1 MNIHI
6 ALILVVTLFTTGC
19 ATITRGTREVFTVD
33 STPQGANVQISTG
46 QSGQTP
52 LSVKVPRNET
62 LHVTISKPGY
72 KTRQTTVPTQIA
84 GGGGLAMAGNVVLGG
99 LIGAAVDAGTGAMM
113 EHKPNPLV
121 VTLEK
126 Q

>member
-1 MNIHI
+1 MKIHF
-6 ALILVVTLFTTGC
+6 ALLALVLSIGC
-19 ATITRGTREVFTVD
+19 ATITRGTKEVFTVD

-62 LHVTISKPGY
+62 LHVTISKPGC

-84 GGGGLAMAGNVVLGG
+84 GGGGLAMAGNIVLGG

>member
-1 MNIHI
+1 M
-6 ALILVVTLFTTGC
+6 
-19 ATITRGTREVFTVD
+19 
-33 STPQGANVQISTG
+33 
-46 QSGQTP
+46 
-52 LSVKVPRNET
+52 KVPRNET

-72 KTRQTTVPTQIA
+72 KTRQTTVPMQIA